1 MQMLRSADKQSAYG
15 AKERWTTA
23 IDAPGAG
30 QMQYL
35 KQLMLSRPYF
45 ERVPDQTLIA
55 GDAGEQY
62 NRLLATRGQ
71 RYAFIYTY
79 NGRDI
84 PVALGKLAG
93 SNVKAA
99 WYSPLD
105 GKTTAIGTFPNKG
118 TKTFDPPGTPADGN
132 DWVLVLDA
140 L

>member
-1 MQMLRSADKQSAYG
+1 
-15 AKERWTTA
+15 
-23 IDAPGAG
+23 
-30 QMQYL
+30 MQYL

-45 ERVPDQTLIA
+45 ERVPDQSLIA

-79 NGRDI
+79 TGRDI

-93 SNVKAA
+93 SNIKAA
-99 WYSPLD
+99 WYSPRD
-105 GKTTAIGTFPNKG
+105 GKTTAIGSFPNKG
-118 TKTFDPPGTPADGN
+118 TQTFDPPGTPADGN